1 METDIIS
8 RQFSFEETGYSYEI
22 KSSRLCYYQK
32 GDNKRKK
39 PIEITNI
46 SEKQRILDMNRG
58 KLR

>member
-1 METDIIS
+1 METNIIS
-8 RQFSFEETGYSYEI
+8 KQFSFEETGYSYEI
-22 KSSRLCYYQK
+22 KSTRLYYFQK

-58 KLR
+58 KFR

>member
-1 METDIIS
+1 MQTDIIS

-22 KSSRLCYYQK
+22 KTAKLYYYQK

-46 SEKQRILDMNRG
+46 SDKQRILDMNRS

>member
-1 METDIIS
+1 MEKDIIS

-22 KSSRLCYYQK
+22 KTSKLCYFQK
-32 GDNKRKK
+32 GDNKRKR

-46 SEKQRILDMNRG
+46 SEKQRILDMNRS